1 MSRLL
6 SFFLLFFLLISTS
19 LFAQQKATATVTVD
33 RSKILIGEPV
43 TIRLQAN
50 FKNIASA
57 EFFKL
62 DSIPHF
68 EVLEK
73 FSIDTQR
80 NSTNVLLT
88 QRIIVT
94 SWDSG
99 KWQIPSFT
107 LSGSRQKTKPVS
119 VEVVYSS
126 FNPEQDYH
134 DIKDIITVKKEAP
147 VRWYWYVV
155 GAILLAL
162 LFVLLFP
169 GRKKPVVAEVTD
181 ANAYKTAVKDLQTLK
196 TKGFEK
202 DGKEYY
208 TELVLIFRKYLNQKK
223 GIISHSKTTADLRE
237 PLKMLKLPSS
247 YYTDLLQTLELSDA
261 VKFARVQPTKEEG
274 LKALDIIKK
283 SIDSIEKE

>member
-73 FSIDTQR
+73 FTIDTQR

-155 GAILLAL
+155 GAILIAL
-162 LFVLLFP
+162 LFV
-169 GRKKPVVAEVTD
+169 
-181 ANAYKTAVKDLQTLK
+181 
-196 TKGFEK
+196 
-202 DGKEYY
+202 
-208 TELVLIFRKYLNQKK
+208 I
-223 GIISHSKTTADLRE
+223 IISRQKEAGGGR
-237 PLKMLKLPSS
+237 S
-247 YYTDLLQTLELSDA
+247 Y
-261 VKFARVQPTKEEG
+261 RC
-274 LKALDIIKK
+274 
-283 SIDSIEKE
+283 